1 MKTHLSLDPGW
12 AGGGTNAPGPP
23 FSQEA
28 HLLSEPG
35 QTNFQTFPRDQ
46 PPIIHPSVESGDLGW
61 GRGQR
66 AQEQWPRDQSSWPLI
81 TDSVAEN
88 QVGKRWPR
96 GQI

>member
-35 QTNFQTFPRDQ
+35 QTNSDFPQ
-46 PPIIHPSVESGDLGW
+46 GPTTHHPPKCGIRGFGW
-61 GRGQR
+61 GRVQR

-81 TDSVAEN
+81 TDSAAEN
-88 QVGKRWPR
+88 QVGKRWPQGR
-96 GQI
+96 T